1 MISIKKNAISI
12 MKKYAY
18 ILLLIGNLLTSFC
31 LVYYGLKEHFD
42 VWKIILFEWVA
53 FAIIWYFLYLFF
65 KKVPKENFG
74 FYHAFQH
81 IVLIIFQLLTKQFV
95 LAWPS
100 DDIGQAIVFAITL
113 AYSFLFMSHVVL
125 INAFDFW
132 LLRKQPHKLNKLDKF
147 NMFVIL
153 SEIPLI
159 IVLEITFLA
168 LHQI

>member
-1 MISIKKNAISI
+1 MISIKKNTISI

-18 ILLLIGNLLTSFC
+18 LLFLIGNLLTSFC
-31 LVYYGLKEHFD
+31 LVYYGLKECFD
-42 VWKIILFEWVA
+42 VWKIILFEWIV

-65 KKVPKENFG
+65 KKLPKEYFS

-81 IVLIIFQLLTKQFV
+81 IILIIFQMLTNQFV

-100 DDIGQAIVFAITL
+100 DDIGQEMVVIAIL
-113 AYSFLFMSHVVL
+113 AYSLLFVSQVVL

-132 LLRKQPHKLNKLDKF
+132 LLRKQPEKLNKLDKF
-147 NMFVIL
+147 NMFFIL

-159 IVLEITFLA
+159 IVLEITFIA
-168 LHQI
+168 LN

>member
-1 MISIKKNAISI
+1 MIDIKKTTVSTIKQCI
-12 MKKYAY
+12 Y
-18 ILLLIGNLLTSFC
+18 LLAFTGNLLTSFC

-42 VWKIILFEWVA
+42 VWKIIFFEWVV

-65 KKVPKENFG
+65 KKLPKEDFG

-81 IVLIIFQLLTKQFV
+81 IVLIIFQLLTNQFV

-100 DDIGQAIVFAITL
+100 DDIGQAMILIAIL
-113 AYSFLFMSHVVL
+113 AYSLLFLSHVVL
-125 INAFDFW
+125 INLLDFW
-132 LLRKQPHKLNKLDKF
+132 LLKKQPEKLNKLDKF
-147 NMFVIL
+147 NMFFIL

-168 LHQI
+168 LN

>member
-18 ILLLIGNLLTSFC
+18 LLFLIGNLLTSFC
-31 LVYYGLKEHFD
+31 LWYYGLKEYFD
-42 VWKIILFEWVA
+42 VWKIMLFEWVV

-65 KKVPKENFG
+65 KKVPKEDFG

-81 IVLIIFQLLTKQFV
+81 IVLIIFQLLTNQFV

-125 INAFDFW
+125 INTFDFW
-132 LLRKQPHKLNKLDKF
+132 LLRKQPEKLNKLDKF
-147 NMFVIL
+147 NMFFVL

-159 IVLEITFLA
+159 VVLEITFLA
-168 LHQI
+168 LN

>member
-18 ILLLIGNLLTSFC
+18 LLFLIGNLLTSFC
-31 LVYYGLKEHFD
+31 LVYYGLKEHFN
-42 VWKIILFEWVA
+42 VWGIILFEWVV
-53 FAIIWYFLYLFF
+53 FAIMWYFLYLFF
-65 KKVPKENFG
+65 KKLPKEDFG

-81 IVLIIFQLLTKQFV
+81 IVLIIFQILTNQFV

-132 LLRKQPHKLNKLDKF
+132 LLRKQSHKLNKLDKF
-147 NMFVIL
+147 NMFFVL

-168 LHQI
+168 LN